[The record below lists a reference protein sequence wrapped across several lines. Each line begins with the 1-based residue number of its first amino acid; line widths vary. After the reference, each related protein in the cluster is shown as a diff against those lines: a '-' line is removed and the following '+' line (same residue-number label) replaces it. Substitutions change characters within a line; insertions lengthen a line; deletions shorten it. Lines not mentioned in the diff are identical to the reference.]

1 MPSIEDWELLD
12 PQGHIYN
19 YMINMGE
26 PEMSQ
31 NDRSLVEVRGQFQAK
46 S

>member
-1 MPSIEDWELLD
+1 MPSIEDWELID

-19 YMINMGE
+19 YMVNMGE

-31 NDRSLVEVRGQFQAK
+31 NEGSLVEVRGQQQAK